1 MDFLR
6 GFLNLGYGKDIIS
19 MVQHLA
25 YQPLPTLGLITTE
38 AGLVNIKKLYW
49 FSVSRKF
56 ASMYPFTASLLLELS
71 GLF

>member
-38 AGLVNIKKLYW
+38 AGLVNIKKLY
-49 FSVSRKF
+49 
-56 ASMYPFTASLLLELS
+56 
-71 GLF
+71 